1 MDHDIEKKKK
11 ERKKERKKIYR
22 VFNVITSEI
31 ILSD

>member
-11 ERKKERKKIYR
+11 ERKKERKKIYI